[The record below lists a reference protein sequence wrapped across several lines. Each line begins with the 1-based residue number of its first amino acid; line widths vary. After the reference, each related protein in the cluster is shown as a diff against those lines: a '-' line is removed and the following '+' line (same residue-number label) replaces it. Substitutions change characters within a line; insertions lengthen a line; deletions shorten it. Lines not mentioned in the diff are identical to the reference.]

1 MPYNHSMARTAHKS
15 ALGAREQSSA
25 RMELRIPPSA
35 KEYIRR
41 AMAISGRSA
50 AELAYEGA
58 KRVIE
63 EHERMV
69 LTGRDRDAFL
79 AAVRNPAPP
88 TARLISALRRH
99 DKLNR

>member
-1 MPYNHSMARTAHKS
+1 MAKTSAKKTAR
-15 ALGAREQSSA
+15 LE
-25 RMELRIPPSA
+25 MRIPPSA
-35 KEYIRR
+35 KDYIRR

-58 KRVIE
+58 KRIVE

-79 AAVRNPAPP
+79 EAVQNPAPP
-88 TARLISALRRH
+88 AERLVAALRRH
-99 DKLNR
+99 EELRRK

>member
-1 MPYNHSMARTAHKS
+1 
-15 ALGAREQSSA
+15 
-25 RMELRIPPSA
+25 MELRVPPAA
-35 KEYIRR
+35 KDYIRR

-58 KRVIE
+58 RRVIE

-79 AAVRNPAPP
+79 AAVRNPPAPS
-88 TARLISALRRH
+88 ARLISALRRH
-99 DKLNR
+99 DKLHR